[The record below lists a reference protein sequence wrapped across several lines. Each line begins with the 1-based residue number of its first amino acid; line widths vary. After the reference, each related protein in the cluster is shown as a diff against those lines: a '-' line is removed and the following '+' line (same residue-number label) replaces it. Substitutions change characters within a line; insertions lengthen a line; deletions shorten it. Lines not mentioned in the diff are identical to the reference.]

1 MERKDAK
8 IYAKKRIFPACLFLM
23 FVLMILVIGKET
35 DMTGRGETQKIR
47 NLSDGW
53 YYLKDGERTEVTLP
67 TTLQEDP
74 GTVLEL
80 YNDTVTDE
88 NRDMVLLTWEH
99 HITCRSGWI
108 EKQFISIANTDLKET
123 CRWQENWNAV

>member
-1 MERKDAK
+1 MQK
-8 IYAKKRIFPACLFLM
+8 YMQKKRIFPACLFLM

-53 YYLKDGERTEVTLP
+53 YYLKEGERTEVTLP

-74 GTVLEL
+74 AYVAHNPSPAFHPVRILWCL
-80 YNDTVTDE
+80 
-88 NRDMVLLTWEH
+88 RL
-99 HITCRSGWI
+99 
-108 EKQFISIANTDLKET
+108 
-123 CRWQENWNAV
+123 

>member
-1 MERKDAK
+1 MEREKDAK

-53 YYLKDGERTEVTLP
+53 YYLKEG
-67 TTLQEDP
+67 
-74 GTVLEL
+74 GK
-80 YNDTVTDE
+80 
-88 NRDMVLLTWEH
+88 NRSDSPDNTSG
-99 HITCRSGWI
+99 RSGNSTGI
-108 EKQFISIANTDLKET
+108 I
-123 CRWQENWNAV
+123 

>member
-1 MERKDAK
+1 MQK
-8 IYAKKRIFPACLFLM
+8 YMQKKRIFPACLFLM

-35 DMTGRGETQKIR
+35 EMTGRGETQKIR

-88 NRDMVLLTWEH
+88 NRDMVEQPSICTSSSIH
-99 HITCRSGWI
+99 SVTC
-108 EKQFISIANTDLKET
+108 ISQKPYYFQPSDSRFLFRKP
-123 CRWQENWNAV
+123 

>member
-1 MERKDAK
+1 MQ
-8 IYAKKRIFPACLFLM
+8 KKRIFPACLFLM

-88 NRDMVLLTWEH
+88 QRYGSSYLGST
-99 HITCRSGWI
+99 
-108 EKQFISIANTDLKET
+108 ISPADPD
-123 CRWQENWNAV
+123 RWKNNLSVS